1 MEWFEG
7 LQILSLESR
16 RTEEMERLIRAH
28 GGQAVM
34 APSMREQKLDLS
46 GALAGFGRDLAAG
59 DTHAVVCP
67 GAAATRLFLREL
79 AARGESGPEAL
90 GGLHLLGGRAARGV
104 LEEAGLEAQA
114 LRAGP
119 DPLGTDWDGIQAALL
134 RTLEPGQHATV
145 LEYGEAMPALTARE
159 LSYAGLR
166 VSSLPLYRCA
176 FPADSAPLAQAVR
189 DCVLGGPD
197 VLLLSS
203 GIQALHFLKYAERM
217 KLLAETR
224 SALSRMAV
232 VSIGP
237 ACSEAAAGLGIPVH
251 LEASPYKMDALVRL
265 AAAQAPALLRGRLR
279 KTA

>member
-7 LQILSLESR
+7 LQVLSLESR
-16 RTEEMERLIRAH
+16 RTEEMSRLIRAH
-28 GGQAVM
+28 GGQATL
-34 APSMREQKLDLS
+34 APSMREQKLDLGS
-46 GALAGFGRDLAAG
+46 VLAGFGRDLAAG
-59 DTHAVVCP
+59 DVHAVVCP

-79 AARGESGPEAL
+79 GTHGQAASEVL
-90 GGLHLLGGRAARGV
+90 GGVPLLAGRAAHGV
-104 LEEAGLEAQA
+104 LEEAGL
-114 LRAGP
+114 RARPLGQGT
-119 DPLGTDWDGIQAALL
+119 LGTDWAEVQAALL
-134 RTLEPGQHATV
+134 RTLEPGQHATL
-145 LEYGEAMPALTARE
+145 LEYGEAAPALMLRE
-159 LSYAGLR
+159 LSYAGVR

-224 SALSRMAV
+224 AALARMVV

-237 ACSEAAAGLGIPVH
+237 ACSEAAADLGIPVH
-251 LEASPYKMDALVRL
+251 LEASPYKMDALVRV

>member
-7 LQILSLESR
+7 LQVLSLESR
-16 RTEEMERLIRAH
+16 RTEEMERLIRTH

-46 GALAGFGRDLAAG
+46 GALAGFGQALAAG
-59 DTHAVVCP
+59 DVHAVVCP

-79 AARGESGPEAL
+79 GARGETEAL
-90 GGLHLLGGRAARGV
+90 AGAALLGGRAARTV
-104 LEEAGLEAQA
+104 LEEAGLRAQP
-114 LRAGP
+114 LGNGP
-119 DPLGTDWDGIQAALL
+119 DPLGTDWDSVQAALL
-134 RTLEPGQHATV
+134 RTLEPGQHAV
-145 LEYGEAMPALTARE
+145 LLEYGEAVPALTLRE
-159 LSYAGLR
+159 LSYAGIR

-176 FPADSAPLAQAVR
+176 FPADSAALAQAVR

-224 SALSRMAV
+224 SALSRMVV

-237 ACSEAAAGLGIPVH
+237 ACSEAAADLGIPVH

>member
-7 LQILSLESR
+7 LQVLSLESR

-46 GALAGFGRDLAAG
+46 GVLAGFGQGLAAG
-59 DTHAVVCP
+59 DVHAVVCP

-79 AARGESGPEAL
+79 GARGETGVQAL
-90 GGLHLLGGRAARGV
+90 AGTTLLGGRAARAV
-104 LEEAGLEAQA
+104 LEEAGL
-114 LRAGP
+114 RARPLGNGA
-119 DPLGTDWDGIQAALL
+119 DPLGTDWDSVQAALL
-134 RTLEPGQHATV
+134 RTLEPGQHAV
-145 LEYGEAMPALTARE
+145 LLEYGEAAPALMLRE
-159 LSYAGLR
+159 LSYAGIR

-176 FPADSAPLAQAVR
+176 FPADSGPLAQAVR

-224 SALSRMAV
+224 AALSRMVV

-237 ACSEAAAGLGIPVH
+237 ACSEAAADLGLPVH

>member
-7 LQILSLESR
+7 LQVLSLESR

-46 GALAGFGRDLAAG
+46 GALSGFGQALAAG
-59 DTHAVVCP
+59 DLHAVVCP
-67 GAAATRLFLREL
+67 GAAATRMFLREL
-79 AARGESGPEAL
+79 GDSGVQAL
-90 GGLHLLGGRAARGV
+90 SGVPLFAGRAARAV
-104 LEEAGLEAQA
+104 LAEAGLHARPLGHDQLGSDWDDIQA
-114 LRAGP
+114 TLLRA
-119 DPLGTDWDGIQAALL
+119 
-134 RTLEPGQHATV
+134 LEPGQHAAL

-166 VSSLPLYRCA
+166 LSSLPLYRCA
-176 FPADSAPLAQAVR
+176 FPTDSAPLAQAVR

-224 SALSRMAV
+224 AALSRLVV

-237 ACSEAAAGLGIPVH
+237 ACSEAAADLGIPVH

>member
-7 LQILSLESR
+7 LQVLSLESR
-16 RTEEMERLIRAH
+16 RSEEMERLIRAH

-46 GALAGFGRDLAAG
+46 GALAGFGQALAAG
-59 DTHAVVCP
+59 DVHAVVCP
-67 GAAATRLFLREL
+67 GGAATRLFLREL
-79 AARGESGPEAL
+79 GARGETGAL
-90 GGLHLLGGRAARGV
+90 GGAALLGGRAARTV
-104 LEEAGLEAQA
+104 LEEAGLRAQP
-114 LRAGP
+114 LGGGP
-119 DPLGTDWDGIQAALL
+119 DPLGTDWDGVQAALL
-134 RTLEPGQHATV
+134 RTLEPGQHAV
-145 LEYGEAMPALTARE
+145 LLEYGEAIPALTLRE
-159 LSYAGLR
+159 LSYAGIR

-224 SALSRMAV
+224 AALARMAV

-237 ACSEAAAGLGIPVH
+237 ACSEAAADLGIPVH